1 MPDTAHEDRY
11 RPYRDAIRRRVCAVC
26 LDGAEDGACRLAGD
40 RTCAVDEHLPQLV
53 GAIRDVRAGREDGY
67 ATAVEVRVCRHCSHR
82 DPRGGCS
89 LRQDGSCALAVY
101 LPLLVEAIEE
111 VDEGDEAA

>member
-1 MPDTAHEDRY
+1 MSDTAHAARY

-26 LDGAEDGACRLAGD
+26 LDGAVDGACLLAGD

-53 GAIRDVRAGREDGY
+53 GAIRAARAGREDGY
-67 ATAVEVRVCRHCSHR
+67 AAAVEARVCRHCSHR
-82 DPRGGCS
+82 HPSGGCS

-111 VDEGDEAA
+111 VDDGDEAA